1 MLKRL
6 YNVGLF
12 YNFYLRY
19 RYIKEYKYI
28 KQYKTIRTMSN
39 ITGDRTGMPLKE
51 VVNAIH
57 KFADPSRAAS
67 WDNVGLLIE
76 PTEPKIVS
84 RILLTNDLTEDVMD
98 EAIKLQTDLI
108 ITYHPLIFAPLTSIT
123 TQSWKERIVAR
134 CLENKIAV
142 HSPHSSF
149 DSVKFGV
156 NDWLAEAF
164 ELESSKPIQ
173 PDANNATYGLGRL
186 CTLKNSISID
196 EAVNLIKQRTNLK
209 HVRLAR
215 ARGRD
220 GYISTVALCVGSG
233 SSVLKGVPAD
243 LYLTGEML
251 HHDILDAVHRGT
263 YVILTNHSD
272 SERGFLKIFASILD
286 CALEE
291 SVKVCISEADRDPLQ
306 TV

>member
-6 YNVGLF
+6 YNVGLSCE
-12 YNFYLRY
+12 NLLLQ
-19 RYIKEYKYI
+19 YKYI
-28 KQYKTIRTMSN
+28 KQHKTIRMMSN
-39 ITGDRTGMPLKE
+39 TGGNKLGMPLKE
-51 VVNAIH
+51 VVSALL
-57 KFADPSRAAS
+57 KFADTSLAAS

-76 PTEPKIVS
+76 PTEPKKVS
-84 RILLTNDLTEDVMD
+84 NILLTNDLTEDVMD
-98 EAIKLQTDLI
+98 EAIELKTDLI
-108 ITYHPLIFAPLTSIT
+108 ITYHPLIFVPLKSIT
-123 TQSWKERIVAR
+123 TSTWKERTVAR

-142 HSPHSSF
+142 FSPHSSF
-149 DSVKFGV
+149 DSVKGGV

-173 PDANNATYGLGRL
+173 PNENNEAYGLGRL
-186 CTLKNSISID
+186 CILKNRISID

-215 ARGRD
+215 ARGTD
-220 GYISTVALCVGSG
+220 GYINTIALCAGAGQSL
-233 SSVLKGVPAD
+233 LKGVPAD

-251 HHDILDAVHRGT
+251 HHEILDAVHCGT
-263 YVILTNHSD
+263 HVVLTNHSD

-286 CALEE
+286 RSLQN
-291 SVKVCISEADRDPLQ
+291 SVKVCVSQADRDPLQ